1 MISLSDAFN
10 RLIGKPVDTRNHTAQ
25 LLEDLAAQVRL
36 YGAKGTLVH
45 QLPEGGGTVHTYTMD
60 LTVDRNQVR

>member
-10 RLIGKPVDTRNHTAQ
+10 RLIGKPVDTREHTAQ

-36 YGAKGTLVH
+36 YGAKGTLEH
-45 QLPEGGGTVHTYTMD
+45 RNSGDGGTVHTYTMD
-60 LTVDRNQVR
+60 LTIDRSS

>member
-10 RLIGKPVDTRNHTAQ
+10 RLIGKPVDTREHTAQ

-36 YGAKGTLVH
+36 YGAKGTLEH
-45 QLPEGGGTVHTYTMD
+45 QFPEGDNTVHTYTMD
-60 LTVDRNQVR
+60 LTIDRSS